1 MRKRARTKKGRYIAD
16 NKSTIYFNE
25 AWIARPAIWFQVK
38 RQWKKFTK
46 WWRVGFYGS

>member
-16 NKSTIYFNE
+16 NKSPPSVNE

-38 RQWKKFTK
+38 KLWKKFKHELTK
-46 WWRVGFYGS
+46 QYD